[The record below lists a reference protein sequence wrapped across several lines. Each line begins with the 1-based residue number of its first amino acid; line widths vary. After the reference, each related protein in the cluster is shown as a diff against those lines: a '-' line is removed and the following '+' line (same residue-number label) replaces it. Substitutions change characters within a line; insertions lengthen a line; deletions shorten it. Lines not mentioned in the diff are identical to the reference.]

1 MVWLLHR
8 LRATH
13 KAAMTLEVIL
23 CQRLR
28 KSIGD
33 LFFGVDGKDLDES
46 LPNMFTK
53 VMVAHIDVLG
63 ARS

>member
-1 MVWLLHR
+1 MVAPQVTCHIDSL
-8 LRATH
+8 
-13 KAAMTLEVIL
+13 MSVEVIL

-33 LFFGVDGKDLDES
+33 LFFSVDVKHLDES
-46 LPNMFTK
+46 FPNMITK
-53 VMVAHIDVLG
+53 VMVAHVDVLG